1 MACLSPPV
9 RRIPRRR
16 LPYSFGALGGSKEP
30 YSVYHTPN
38 KLSNPGEYAPLDKS
52 AQPVIMKIPKAPR
65 QAVLPLIKLQDQ
77 VNSKPSLC
85 RVAVSACNAD
95 RYGKPKNMER
105 DRHRHIHPPFREAKP
120 PIAVLEPWGS
130 KEPHSVY
137 HIPNKMS
144 IIAARPG
151 GVTFSCIFRAGL
163 I

>member
-1 MACLSPPV
+1 M
-9 RRIPRRR
+9 
-16 LPYSFGALGGSKEP
+16 
-30 YSVYHTPN
+30 
-38 KLSNPGEYAPLDKS
+38 SNPGEYAPLDKS

-95 RYGKPKNMER
+95 RYGKSKNMER

-144 IIAARPG
+144 NPGECAPLDKSGTAVIMKIAKGSATSGFPLAMRRKDKSSTQETVTWQSG
-151 GVTFSCIFRAGL
+151 GFCF
-163 I
+163 

>member
-38 KLSNPGEYAPLDKS
+38 KLSNPGECAPLDKS

-77 VNSKPSLC
+77 VNSKPSLA

-105 DRHRHIHPPFREAKP
+105 DRHRHIHPPFGRQNRLSLCWSLGVQKNHIQSTISRTKCQLSP
-120 PIAVLEPWGS
+120 PVR
-130 KEPHSVY
+130 
-137 HIPNKMS
+137 
-144 IIAARPG
+144 AA
-151 GVTFSCIFRAGL
+151 
-163 I
+163 